1 MERKCRWNFT
11 QPHSENTSAQT
22 SPLISGEGCIS
33 DYGVT
38 IVCPS
43 ASVHSVHH
51 SLSLHKK
58 KKQWARESA
67 LLWAVPRVPC
77 GLSRSPFRVSLRQG
91 YLAIRIHMYLLS
103 QIHSTKG
110 RLACPKDSNGPTE
123 RIRVRCYCLHRSRSI
138 LSSESRPFGV
148 FSSGT
153 RGGKETADTH
163 RFRFLASAA
172 VSAVAASLGRTAACR
187 PRASSEVGRTFS
199 RTTEL
204 ASGAAW
210 RKPPLREK
218 IRTDGRA
225 GLRKKGSKRGRE
237 DVYAGHGSGRRGRG
251 QAEIGSGRG
260 RPALH
265 SLAPR
270 SSRLPDPYLLSWPA
284 KSDGKLLFSRLT
296 RTNSP

>member
-1 MERKCRWNFT
+1 MHHKKVASPPVQESLGSRGELSAGVVRILIWCPLLLVTGWYSRKISPPPSPPPSHFPRASKLRDRRASDFSEHFSGSRTMERKCLWNFT

-77 GLSRSPFRVSLRQG
+77 GLSRSPFWVSLRQG

-110 RLACPKDSNGPTE
+110 RLACPKDSNGPRE
-123 RIRVRCYCLHRSRSI
+123 MIRVRCYCLHRSRSI

-148 FSSGT
+148 FSCGT

-204 ASGAAW
+204 PSGAA
-210 RKPPLREK
+210 
-218 IRTDGRA
+218 
-225 GLRKKGSKRGRE
+225 
-237 DVYAGHGSGRRGRG
+237 
-251 QAEIGSGRG
+251 
-260 RPALH
+260 
-265 SLAPR
+265 
-270 SSRLPDPYLLSWPA
+270 
-284 KSDGKLLFSRLT
+284 
-296 RTNSP
+296 